1 MADVN
6 CPIRPEDGSF
16 GHLRSSD
23 ADFNNNEPWNNDHDD
38 NGIFEPLAVVG
49 LSLKF
54 PQDATTPETFFQMM
68 MEKRC
73 VMRKW
78 PTDRINIEAFYSP
91 TNDSVDTIPFL
102 GGHFLKDP
110 LEKFDAP
117 FFSLTASE
125 AKAMDPQQR
134 LLLETA
140 YRALEN
146 AGIPLERA
154 VGSNTSVHTGCF
166 SDDYRMTLS
175 KDPST
180 LPRYTATGVAPSML
194 AARLSWFFNF
204 TGPCVNLDSACSS
217 SMVAFD
223 LACQGLRNRETNMAL
238 VGGANVILGLEMSLP
253 LSNMNFLS
261 HDSRCFSFDH
271 RANGYGRGEGFG
283 VVVIKR
289 LSDAI
294 RDGDTIRA
302 VVRSTGSN
310 QDGRTPGI
318 TQPSME
324 AQLSLIRR
332 TYAKAGLDMGPTR
345 YVEAHGTGTRIGDP
359 VEAEAIGKAFG
370 KYRSQIDPLFIRGA
384 VKSNIGH
391 LEGASGIAG
400 IIKAILV
407 LESAVI
413 PPNANFEKLNPNID
427 ADGLNIA
434 VGRVIY

>member
-1 MADVN
+1 
-6 CPIRPEDGSF
+6 
-16 GHLRSSD
+16 
-23 ADFNNNEPWNNDHDD
+23 
-38 NGIFEPLAVVG
+38 
-49 LSLKF
+49 
-54 PQDATTPETFFQMM
+54 
-68 MEKRC
+68 
-73 VMRKW
+73 
-78 PTDRINIEAFYSP
+78 
-91 TNDSVDTIPFL
+91 
-102 GGHFLKDP
+102 
-110 LEKFDAP
+110 
-117 FFSLTASE
+117 
-125 AKAMDPQQR
+125 
-134 LLLETA
+134 
-140 YRALEN
+140 
-146 AGIPLERA
+146 
-154 VGSNTSVHTGCF
+154 
-166 SDDYRMTLS
+166 
-175 KDPST
+175 
-180 LPRYTATGVAPSML
+180 
-194 AARLSWFFNF
+194 
-204 TGPCVNLDSACSS
+204 
-217 SMVAFD
+217 
-223 LACQGLRNRETNMAL
+223 
-238 VGGANVILGLEMSLP
+238 
-253 LSNMNFLS
+253 MNFLS

-294 RDGDTIRA
+294 QDGDTIRA

-324 AQLSLIRR
+324 AQLSLVRR

-359 VEAEAIGKAFG
+359 VEAEAIGKAFR
-370 KYRSQIDPLFIRGA
+370 KYRSQLDPLFIGA

-434 VGRVIY
+434 FPKTSTPWSSRGLRRVSVMSFGFGGSNSQAVMDDACNFLQLNNLTGNHWSVRDPPTPKQVEQSQGCHRIPLLLQTAPTDEDGLKRMASAYGAHMSKLAPGLDAEVASWYLVSLAHTLAARRTGFQWKACFVARSFKEVTEKALRLSKAHRSINQPGLGYVFTGQGAQHAGMATELLCYPVFQRSLKQSETFLIDFGYELLKPHDVSNIDAPAYSQPICTAIQIALVDLLLSFGLVPSTVVGHSSGEIAAASVP